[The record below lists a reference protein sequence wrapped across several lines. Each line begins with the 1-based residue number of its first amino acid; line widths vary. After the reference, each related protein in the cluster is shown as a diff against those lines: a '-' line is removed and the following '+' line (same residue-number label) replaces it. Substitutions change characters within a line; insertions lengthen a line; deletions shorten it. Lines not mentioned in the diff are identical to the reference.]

1 MVILTHVTYPPEA
14 AQAMAKRFLDAPEL
28 PDFMAKK
35 GPYVTSTLEGV
46 LLSSLYEL
54 ENERLADGLKFLGD
68 YMAIYFGV
76 PGFSFEIKPYFEI
89 KEGLSMIG
97 M

>member
-1 MVILTHVTYPPEA
+1 MVIITHVIYPAEG

-28 PDFMAKK
+28 PDFMTKK
-35 GPYVTSTLEGV
+35 GPYVTTNLEGI
-46 LLSSLYEL
+46 LLTSLYEL
-54 ENERLADGLKFLGD
+54 QNERLADGFKFLGD

-76 PGFSFEIKPYFEI
+76 PGFSFEIIPYFEI

>member
-1 MVILTHVTYPPEA
+1 MVIITHVIYPSEGA
-14 AQAMAKRFLDAPEL
+14 RAMAERFLDAPEL
-28 PDFMAKK
+28 PDYMTKK
-35 GPYVTSTLEGV
+35 GPYVTSNLEGI
-46 LLSSLYEL
+46 LLTSLYEF
-54 ENERLADGLKFLGD
+54 ENERLADGFKFLGD

-76 PGFSFEIKPYFEI
+76 PGFSFEIIPYFEI